1 MYDEL
6 LKITIRG
13 DDTCEI
19 LLIEKFKKKFMFFT
33 ISLNRNI
40 LVEYTDIND
49 IKLLLNKKYSFN
61 KLKDKIIKSAI
72 QSDKES
78 DFIENVSDTCISLN
92 NLHIDNDLPKE
103 IISIVN
109 IILRD

>member
-1 MYDEL
+1 MYTEL

-19 LLIEKFKKKFMFFT
+19 LLIEKFKKKFMLFT

-40 LVEYTDIND
+40 LVDYTDIND
-49 IKLLLNKKYSFN
+49 IKLLLNKKCSFD
-61 KLKDKIIKSAI
+61 KLKDKIIKSVL

-78 DFIENVSDTCISLN
+78 DFIESISDTYISLN
-92 NLHIDNDLPKE
+92 NLHIDNDLLKE

-109 IILRD
+109 IILKD

>member
-13 DDTCEI
+13 DETCEI
-19 LLIEKFKKKFMFFT
+19 LLIEKFKKKFMFLT
-33 ISLNRNI
+33 ISLNRCV

-49 IKLLLNKKYSFN
+49 IKLLLNKKCSFI
-61 KLKDKIIKSAI
+61 KLRDKIIKNAI

-78 DFIENVSDTCISLN
+78 DFIENVSDTYISLN
-92 NLHIDNDLPKE
+92 DLHIDDDLPDE

-109 IILRD
+109 IILKD